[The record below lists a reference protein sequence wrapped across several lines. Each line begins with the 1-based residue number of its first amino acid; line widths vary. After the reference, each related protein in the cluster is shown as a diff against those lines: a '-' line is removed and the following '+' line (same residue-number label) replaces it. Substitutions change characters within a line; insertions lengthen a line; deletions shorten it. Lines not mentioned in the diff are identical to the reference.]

1 MDPSSE
7 DPAAEPKP
15 HRAGRSFVPGFVR
28 RHKALSVLLALVVVL
43 LIAVG
48 TWIWTLN
55 GKIDDIPRFEADFD
69 RPDRPQR
76 EQPKDALNLLMVGVD
91 GRGTDVRERLEA
103 GDAGLLSD
111 TVMIW
116 HLEEDHQKSQVVSFP
131 RDSWVEIEGY
141 GMAKL
146 NAAFSYG
153 GPELLVQTL
162 EDTLDIYIDQVA
174 IVDFEGFKGITDRIG
189 GVELETADG
198 GTQNFDGDEALEYV
212 RERKSLPGGDF
223 DRIDRQ
229 QNFLRT
235 VLHEVTST
243 STRINPV
250 TVTNLIGD
258 LGQLLVLD
266 DDFTNDDIRDIGLD
280 VVRRGAGEVE
290 WMTAFTDGT
299 GTSAD
304 GQSIVLLDIEKSR
317 ELMAAISR
325 DDFDDYLEDHKIDR
339 LPQPEDVN

>member
-1 MDPSSE
+1 
-7 DPAAEPKP
+7 
-15 HRAGRSFVPGFVR
+15 VPGFVR
-28 RHKALSVLLALVVVL
+28 RHKALSVLLVLVLVL
-43 LIAVG
+43 IVG
-48 TWIWTLN
+48 VGAWVWTLN
-55 GKIDDIPRFEADFD
+55 NKIDDIPRFEADFD
-69 RPDRPQR
+69 RNDRPARTQ
-76 EQPKDALNLLMVGVD
+76 EKEALNVLLVGVD

-103 GDAGLLSD
+103 GDTGLLSD
-111 TVMIW
+111 TMMIW
-116 HLEEDHQKSQVVSFP
+116 HLEEDHQNSQVVSFP
-131 RDSWVEIEGY
+131 RDSWVDIEGH

-162 EDTLDIYIDQVA
+162 EDTLDIFIDHVA
-174 IVDFEGFKGITDRIG
+174 VVDFEGFKDITDTIG
-189 GVELETADG
+189 GVDLETADG
-198 GTQNFDGDEALEYV
+198 ATEHFDGEEALEYV

-235 VLHEVTST
+235 VLHEVTRT
-243 STRINPV
+243 GTRINPV

-266 DDFTNDDIRDIGLD
+266 DDFTNDDIRDLGFD
-280 VVRRGAGEVE
+280 VIRRGAGEVE

-304 GQSIVLLDIEKSR
+304 GQSIVLLNVEKSK

-325 DDFDDYLEDHKIDR
+325 DDFKDYLKDHKIDR
-339 LPQPEDVN
+339 LPKPEDVN